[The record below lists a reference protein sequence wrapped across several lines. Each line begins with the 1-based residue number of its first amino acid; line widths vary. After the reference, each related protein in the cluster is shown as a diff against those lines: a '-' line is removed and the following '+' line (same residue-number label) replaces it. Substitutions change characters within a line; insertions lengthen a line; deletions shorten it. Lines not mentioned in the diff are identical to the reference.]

1 MGVERICRCLVVQV
15 AMDIV
20 DANMWRLHI
29 IITPG
34 KDYFRADPQN
44 TIVCTVI
51 P

>member
-29 IITPG
+29 IIPW
-34 KDYFRADPQN
+34 KDYFRVDLQN
-44 TIVCTVI
+44 TIVCTVT